1 MKRERRLSLRRWVGR
16 DRQQTD
22 AMPDANGQPQASRS
36 PSADAQRMAG
46 ASLEKAYRDLLVQ
59 NQILSESNARLQEQL
74 ADQAGGVAESPA
86 AKQLIRAQ
94 RDALV
99 ERSRRLREVEYELKQ
114 IQRIK
119 DRLVEENLRLQH
131 QLSDFRP
138 VLRREEQNRREL
150 AETKAALR
158 EKTNELL
165 CLTDK
170 YFQLEARL
178 RPAAPPGSVANGRF

>member
-1 MKRERRLSLRRWVGR
+1 
-16 DRQQTD
+16 
-22 AMPDANGQPQASRS
+22 
-36 PSADAQRMAG
+36 MAG
-46 ASLEKAYRDLLVQ
+46 AALENAYRDLLMQ
-59 NQILSESNARLQEQL
+59 NQILSESNARLQQQL

-114 IQRIK
+114 IQRLK
-119 DRLVEENLRLQH
+119 DKLVEENRRLQR

-178 RPAAPPGSVANGRF
+178 KPASPPGSVANGRF

>member
-1 MKRERRLSLRRWVGR
+1 MKRERRLSLRRLVGR
-16 DRQQTD
+16 DRQTD
-22 AMPDANGQPQASRS
+22 AMPDAGAPSQVSRTT
-36 PSADAQRMAG
+36 SADTTRMAG
-46 ASLEKAYRDLLVQ
+46 TTLEEAYRDLLVQ

-74 ADQAGGVAESPA
+74 TEHARGVAESPA

-114 IQRIK
+114 MQRLK
-119 DRLVEENLRLQH
+119 DKLVEENRRQQR
-131 QLSDFRP
+131 QLEDFRP

-150 AETKAALR
+150 AAAKAALR

-165 CLTDK
+165 CLQDK

-178 RPAAPPGSVANGRF
+178 EPTSPPGSVANGHF

>member
-1 MKRERRLSLRRWVGR
+1 MKRERRLSLRRLVGR
-16 DRQQTD
+16 DQQTD
-22 AMPDANGQPQASRS
+22 AMPDAD
-36 PSADAQRMAG
+36 ADAKRMAG
-46 ASLEKAYRDLLVQ
+46 ATLEKAYRDLLVQ

-114 IQRIK
+114 MQRLK
-119 DRLVEENLRLQH
+119 DKLVEENRRLQR

-150 AETKAALR
+150 AAAKAALR

-165 CLTDK
+165 CLKDK

-178 RPAAPPGSVANGRF
+178 KPASPPGSVANGRF